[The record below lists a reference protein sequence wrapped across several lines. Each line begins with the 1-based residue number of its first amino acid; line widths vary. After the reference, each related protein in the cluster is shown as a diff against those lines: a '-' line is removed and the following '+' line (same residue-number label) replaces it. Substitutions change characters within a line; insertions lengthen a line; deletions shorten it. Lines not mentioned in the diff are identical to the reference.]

1 MINIVSIYFIS
12 LFFFFL
18 KEYFSAF
25 FTCKGRI
32 PSKKKSRQ
40 KLATLPI
47 TRFQDLASDVY
58 FELARRYSNIVDNEV
73 NKLVEKKMIKL
84 SN

>member
-1 MINIVSIYFIS
+1 VP
-12 LFFFFL
+12 FL
-18 KEYFSAF
+18 PVKEEFHPKRNQA
-25 FTCKGRI
+25 
-32 PSKKKSRQ
+32 RQ